1 MKYTVDN
8 VPARGASAFM
18 PVLNAC
24 VSYRATKW
32 RMVKITGH
40 PGDMAMPSPK
50 PEALPAGPLVR
61 SAQPSYNSPDQWAPS
76 IYYTQVNDFHPAD
89 NTVRVRSTNE
99 VPIPARR
106 FVLVPG
112 IAQRR
117 PRVGGLRQV
126 TWPPAPQS
134 WQNINAG
141 AVSG

>member
-24 VSYRATKW
+24 VSAQATKW
-32 RMVKITGH
+32 GMVQITGH
-40 PGDMAMPSPK
+40 PGDLAVPSERPH
-50 PEALPAGPLVR
+50 LPTTGQLVR
-61 SAQPSYNSPDQWAPS
+61 TAQPSSNSPNVFYPS
-76 IYYTQVNDFHPAD
+76 VYYTRIGNFGPA
-89 NTVRVRSTNE
+89 NNGVRVRSTNE

-106 FVLVPG
+106 IVAVPG

-126 TWPPAPQS
+126 TWPPAPQA
-134 WQNINAG
+134 WQSVNAG
-141 AVSG
+141 GRSG

>member
-24 VSYRATKW
+24 VSARAAQW
-32 RMVKITGH
+32 GMVQISGH
-40 PGDMAMPSPK
+40 PGNLAVPSERPHL
-50 PEALPAGPLVR
+50 PTTGALVSP
-61 SAQPSYNSPDQWAPS
+61 AQPSSNSPNVFFPS
-76 IYYTQVNDFHPAD
+76 VYYTRIGSFHPAN
-89 NTVRVRSTNE
+89 NTVRIRSTNE

-106 FVLVPG
+106 LVAVPG

-126 TWPPAPQS
+126 TWPPAPQA
-134 WQNINAG
+134 WQNISAG
-141 AVSG
+141 GSGG